1 MRRGKLLRIAYGGLS
16 LTVLGL
22 DQLTKAL
29 ITDGMAAYSSVA
41 VIPGLFQL
49 TLVWNRGGLFGL
61 CRGLPDPYRTV
72 LFTAVPILAIGIILL
87 FQYRTALADRI
98 AQTGLALILGGAV
111 GNLTDRIRLGHV
123 IDFLDVFVG
132 EYHWPAFNIADSAIC
147 VGVSLLLIDLIFK
160 GGARA
165 RDEAMGQG

>member
-1 MRRGKLLRIAYGGLS
+1 MRRVKILRFAYGGLS
-16 LTVLGL
+16 LAVLGL
-22 DQLTKAL
+22 DQLTKLL
-29 ITDGMAAYSSVA
+29 ITDRMAAYSSVT

-61 CRGLPDPYRTV
+61 CRELPDPYRTV
-72 LFTAVPILAIGIILL
+72 LFTAVPTLAIGIILL

-111 GNLTDRIRLGHV
+111 GNLIDRVRLGHV

-132 EYHWPAFNIADSAIC
+132 EYHWPAFKIADSAIC
-147 VGVSLLLIDLIFK
+147 VGVALLLIDLFVK
-160 GGARA
+160 GGSRA
-165 RDEAMGQG
+165 QVETMEQG

>member
-1 MRRGKLLRIAYGGLS
+1 MSSGKLLHILYGGLS

-29 ITDGMAAYSSVA
+29 ITAGMAAYSSVV

-61 CRGLPDPYRTV
+61 CRSLPNPYRTV
-72 LFTAVPILAIGIILL
+72 LFTAVPALAIGIILL
-87 FQYRTALADRI
+87 FQYRTSLADRV

-111 GNLTDRIRLGHV
+111 GNLTDRLRLGHV

-132 EYHWPAFNIADSAIC
+132 EYHWPAFNVADSAIC
-147 VGVSLLLIDLIFK
+147 VGVALLLIDLIRK
-160 GGARA
+160 GGTRVPGESTERA
-165 RDEAMGQG
+165 

>member
-1 MRRGKLLRIAYGGLS
+1 MRRRQLLRIAYGGLS

-29 ITDGMAAYSSVA
+29 ITDGMAAYSSVV

-72 LFTAVPILAIGIILL
+72 LFTAVPTLAIGIILL

-111 GNLTDRIRLGHV
+111 GNLTDRLRLGHV
-123 IDFLDVFVG
+123 VDFLDVFVG

-147 VGVSLLLIDLIFK
+147 IGVALLLIDLFIK
-160 GGARA
+160 GGSRA
-165 RDEAMGQG
+165 QDETMEQS